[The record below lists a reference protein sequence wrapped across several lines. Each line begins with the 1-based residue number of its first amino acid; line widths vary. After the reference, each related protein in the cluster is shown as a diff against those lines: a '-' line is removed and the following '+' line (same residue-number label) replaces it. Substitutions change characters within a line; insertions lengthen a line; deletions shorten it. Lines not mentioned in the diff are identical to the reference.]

1 MIAGLFLR
9 NYKIYNGI
17 NFIPFLH
24 KDTDKLNLFIG
35 NNGAGKSSILEAL
48 DTFFND
54 REFII
59 HSGARSL
66 NASIAPFFLIK
77 KDKLF
82 DTLSGDNFEFANN
95 LSELIWTMDFSQLF
109 ASAPALENF
118 ASLRGEL
125 LKSHSSD
132 DYFLFLFGK
141 QPTSKETTLVTFQNL
156 ISTNLTSSM
165 NIDIGGFKS
174 KLNSL
179 CNRVKDYYSYI
190 YIPVETSIP
199 DFLKIEDQGMQALT
213 DKDLK
218 EEIKEI
224 LGRRIELDGRGTQR
238 TTTRNVPII
247 NYINEKIQEY
257 VEEIEKS
264 IQVIDGTYHFNTE
277 QRTKRVNVKDFS
289 EVIID
294 VYFSR
299 RKLQKDGKDI
309 ANLSAGERK
318 KALVDITYAFISQ
331 ESETERE
338 IIIGIDE
345 PETSL
350 HISMC
355 YEQYERIEEIANK
368 FNTQLFVTT
377 HWYGGLPILN
387 NGRLYLVQK
396 SDDRS
401 INVDVFQLAN
411 YFEERGSHPNDV
423 NLKSFY
429 DLTSSIVSAVRS
441 KPTNWLIVEGKTDKD
456 YLEHYLPDNLNIKI
470 LPVGGCTIVKK
481 IYEYLFLPIN
491 ANEEARDIQGKI
503 YCLIDT
509 DRRGIRLEVNSET
522 RNGKLRFRRMQID
535 NDSNSIRLVRIDDN
549 LNTETEFE
557 EVLFPRRFY
566 RALETVVNNNS
577 DVIPISNGSET
588 IQQIF
593 SCYEFEENSNFSF
606 IRGTNSILR
615 VSASGIGRNF
625 NADTEI
631 IHAFFDSKKDEI
643 CSEYLKLEK
652 EESPLW
658 VQDIINFYSS
668 N

>member
-1 MIAGLFLR
+1 MEK
-9 NYKIYNGI
+9 N
-17 NFIPFLH
+17 
-24 KDTDKLNLFIG
+24 TDKLNLFIG

-82 DTLSGDNFEFANN
+82 DALSGDNYEFANN
-95 LSELIWTMDFSQLF
+95 LSEVIWTIDFSQLF

-118 ASLRGEL
+118 AKLRTEL
-125 LKSHSSD
+125 LKSYSSE

-156 ISTNLTSSM
+156 IFTNLTSSM
-165 NIDIGGFKS
+165 NIDLSGFKS
-174 KLNSL
+174 KLNGL
-179 CNRVKDYYSYI
+179 CNRVKDYYKYI

-213 DKDLK
+213 DKNLK

-224 LGRRIELDGRGTQR
+224 LSRRIELDGKGTQR

-257 VEEIEKS
+257 VEEIEES
-264 IQVIDGTYHFNTE
+264 IRVIDDTYHFNTE

-289 EVIID
+289 DVIID

-299 RKLQKDGKDI
+299 RKLQKEGKNI

-318 KALVDITYAFISQ
+318 KALVDIAYAFISQ
-331 ESETERE
+331 DNETEHE
-338 IIIGIDE
+338 VIIGIDE

-368 FNTQLFVTT
+368 FGTQLFVTT

-387 NGRLYLVQK
+387 EGRLYHVQK
-396 SDDRS
+396 TNERN
-401 INVDVFQLAN
+401 IDVEIFQLDN
-411 YFEERGSHPNDV
+411 YFEERGAHPNDV

-441 KPTNWLIVEGKTDKD
+441 KRTNWLIVEGKTDKD
-456 YLEHYLPDNLNIKI
+456 YLEHYLPDDLDVKI

-481 IYEYLFLPIN
+481 IYEYLYLPIS
-491 ANEEARDIQGKI
+491 ANEEARDLIGKI

-509 DRRGIRLEVNSET
+509 DSRGIKIEVPSET
-522 RNGKLRFRRMQID
+522 KNDKLCIRRMQID
-535 NDSNSIRLVRIDDN
+535 PNNNSVKLVRINDN

-557 EVLFPRRFY
+557 EVLFPKRFY
-566 RALETVVNNNS
+566 AALETVVSNNAS
-577 DVIPISNGSET
+577 IVPIFNGTET
-588 IQQIF
+588 IEQIF
-593 SCYEFEENSNFSF
+593 ACYEFEENSQFSF
-606 IRGTNSILR
+606 LKGTHSILK
-615 VSASGIGRNF
+615 VTQVGVGRNF
-625 NADTEI
+625 NVDTNS
-631 IHAFFDSKKDEI
+631 IHKFFDSKKDEI
-643 CSEYLKLEK
+643 CKEYLKLDK

-658 VQDIINFYSS
+658 IQDIIKFY